1 MIDALTTLAAS
12 RREGTAKGMPSVCSA
27 HPLVVKAA
35 AREAADAGAPLLIE
49 ATCNQVNQFAA
60 TRACSQPIS

>member
-1 MIDALTTLAAS
+1 MIDALATLAAS

-35 AREAADAGAPLLIE
+35 AREAADAGRL
-49 ATCNQVNQFAA
+49 C
-60 TRACSQPIS
+60 